1 MRNRRIGWAVAVAVL
16 ALPGGLA
23 NATGARSLGDDGF
36 AHLDVVE
43 EQILRAVQ
51 RKDTRKLD
59 EAIKALELRQRTTG
73 GDARTLILLVQAY
86 LERSPNFYGRK
97 AFQAAELAVKLEPL
111 NPDAHLARASIAIQ
125 IDCVPCAEG
134 AIQDAERI
142 GVPTPG
148 IASAKASVQ
157 LMKANAIAKE
167 PGANIYIDRAGDA
180 KAHAGS
186 FLRQAI
192 AAEKRPIQRSSLL
205 VWHAEVAARNESEE
219 SSVNMLRQAIEL
231 DPDNVTALRQYATL
245 LTFNRGEIERAA
257 KLVASL
263 GDMGD
268 SSLWAIKSAA
278 PYARWAKAWMAAP
291 NAPQT
296 KILLEE
302 AKQAAPEIDEIFQ
315 IVSMHSQYAYV
326 AMAML
331 TAGVYRITP
340 AEYRDKDGDTALANT
355 VLNAGEGTTE
365 NPNAKRMSPDA
376 MKLINALLVAGAN
389 PNAWVSRGR
398 EPMIAV
404 VARNG
409 DLALVERLLK
419 AGADPHAI
427 GANGTAGL
435 LAAAQGDD
443 HKAALSIAK
452 LLLRRGVRVDAG
464 DRFQHTPL
472 MAAARVGNF
481 ELVCTLL
488 ESNAEPARKDV
499 DGQTALDW
507 AAAGGHESVAGALL
521 AAGAEINEVVGMRG
535 VSTTLDRAVR
545 SGNKSLVELLKR
557 HLKKDS

>member
-1 MRNRRIGWAVAVAVL
+1 MGIRRMGYAVAVAVL
-16 ALPGGLA
+16 ILPGGLA
-23 NATGARSLGDDGF
+23 AANASRSLGDDGL
-36 AHLDVVE
+36 ANLDVIE

-59 EAIKALELRQRTTG
+59 VAIKSLELRQRTTG

-97 AFQAAELAVKLEPL
+97 AFQAAELAVQLEPM
-111 NPDAHLARASIAIQ
+111 NPEAHLARASIAIQ

-134 AIQDAERI
+134 AIQDAERL
-142 GVPTPG
+142 GMPTPG

-157 LMKANAIAKE
+157 LMKANAIARE
-167 PGANIYIDRAGDA
+167 PGANIYIDGASEA
-180 KAHAGS
+180 KAQAGS

-192 AAEKRPIQRSSLL
+192 AAEKRPIHRSSLL
-205 VWHAEVAARNESEE
+205 VWHAEVAARIDSEE

-231 DPDNVTALRQYATL
+231 DPDNVSALRQYATL

-268 SSLWAIKSAA
+268 SSLWAIKSSA

-291 NAPQT
+291 DAPHT
-296 KILLEE
+296 KRLLEE

-331 TAGVYRITP
+331 ASGVYRITP
-340 AEYRDKDGDTALANT
+340 AEYRDKDGDTALANA
-355 VLNAGEGTTE
+355 VLNAGEETTE
-365 NPNAKRMSPDA
+365 YPNAKRLPPDA
-376 MKLINALLVAGAN
+376 MKLIDALLTAGAN
-389 PNAWVSRGR
+389 ANAWVSRGR
-398 EPMIAV
+398 EPIIAV
-404 VARNG
+404 AARNG
-409 DLALVERLLK
+409 DQALVERLLK
-419 AGADPHAI
+419 AGADPHAV
-427 GANGTAGL
+427 GANGTTAL
-435 LAAAQGDD
+435 LAAAQGKD
-443 HKAALSIAK
+443 HEAAVSIAK
-452 LLLRRGVRVDAG
+452 ALIRRGVRVDAT

-472 MAAARVGNF
+472 MASARAGNF
-481 ELVCTLL
+481 ELVCVLL
-488 ESNAEPARKDV
+488 ESRAEPSRKDI

-507 AAAGGHESVAGALL
+507 AAAGGHEGVASALL
-521 AAGAEINEVVGMRG
+521 AAGAEINEVIGMRG
-535 VSTTLDRAVR
+535 LSTTIDRAMR

-557 HLKKDS
+557 HLKKES